1 MTKRDALI
9 LLLDHAARNVAGVG
23 CGIRPPLD
31 KDELAAVVEAMS
43 IIWPQVYGYEMQPSD
58 LFNRG
63 IHISIPARGRQVRK
77 PDRRVVEVERRRAP
91 RRRGDVLNASLARRI
106 AGVRRR

>member
-1 MTKRDALI
+1 MTKREALQI
-9 LLLDHAARNVAGVG
+9 LIDHAARNVAGVG
-23 CGIRPPLD
+23 CGIRPEIS
-31 KDELAAVVEAMS
+31 KDELARVVEAMS
-43 IIWPQVYGYEMQPSD
+43 IAWREAYGFEMQHDD

-63 IHISIPARGRQVRK
+63 IHIPIPVRGRQVRK
-77 PDRRVVEVERRRAP
+77 PDRRVVEVERRKAP